1 MNISASDL
9 GNRTGTYLAKCIK
22 EPIVI
27 ERSGEPFAALV
38 SYEDYESLR
47 FAKEVVDD
55 NCWGAAAV
63 EAEAEEAYLS
73 AEESLKFIESVLN
86 GKD

>member
-1 MNISASDL
+1 MNISSSEL
-9 GNRTGTYLAKCIK
+9 GERTGTYLAKCVK

-27 ERSGEPFAALV
+27 ERSGEPFAALL

-47 FAKEVVDD
+47 FAKEVFDD
-55 NCWGAAAV
+55 NCWGAAAA

-73 AEESLKFIESVLN
+73 AEESLKFIEDTLN